1 MANSIIRVDN
11 LTIRFGGVTA
21 VSQATLDIEEGMITS
36 LIGPNGAGKTTLFN
50 AVTGIYKPTE
60 GHIYCKDQEI
70 SGLELEKI
78 IRMGISRTF
87 QNICLFRTLT
97 VLDNVKIGMHSKSH
111 AGMWGALLRTKNVR
125 QEEKDLEERALECL
139 RLVHLEDEAYSLAN
153 GLPYGAQRRLEIA
166 RALASDPQVLLLDE
180 PAAGM
185 NVTETKELTEM
196 ILMIKNVLKK
206 TIFLIEHDMKLV
218 MPISDKVVVL
228 DHGEKIAEGLPK
240 EVQNNPRVIESYLGK
255 GRR

>member
-1 MANSIIRVDN
+1 MANPIIHVDN

-21 VSQATLDIEEGMITS
+21 VNKATMDIEEGMITS

-60 GHIYCKDQEI
+60 GKIYYRDKDL
-70 SGLELEKI
+70 GALELENV
-78 IRMGISRTF
+78 IRTGISRTF

-97 VLDNVKIGMHSKSH
+97 VLDNVKIGMHSKSG
-111 AGMWGALLRTKNVR
+111 AGMWGALLRTKKVR
-125 QEEKDLEERALECL
+125 QEEQEMEEKALQYL
-139 RLVHLEDEAYSLAN
+139 SLVHLEDEAYSLAN

-166 RALASDPQVLLLDE
+166 RALASDPEVLLLDE

-196 ILMIKNVLKK
+196 ILMIKNELKK
-206 TIFLIEHDMKLV
+206 TVFLIEHDMKLV

-228 DHGEKIAEGLPK
+228 DHGEKIAEGQPK
-240 EVQNNPRVIESYLGK
+240 DVQNNPRVIESYLGK
-255 GRR
+255 GRK